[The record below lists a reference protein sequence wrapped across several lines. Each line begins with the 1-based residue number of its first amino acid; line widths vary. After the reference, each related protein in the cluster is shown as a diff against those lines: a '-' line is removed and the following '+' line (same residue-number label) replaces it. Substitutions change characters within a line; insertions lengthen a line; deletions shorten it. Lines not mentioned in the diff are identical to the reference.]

1 MVYFIS
7 DLHLGYFEGE
17 KEKKREGLFLSFLDY
32 IATEGNSLVIVG
44 DLFDYWFD
52 YKFVIPKKFYRI
64 VSKLAEIKSKGTEII
79 YLMGNHDFGHYKF
92 FQEELG
98 IEIHTED
105 LELILNGKKFFI
117 SHGDGKITNDK
128 GYLILKKLLRNRS
141 IQKLFRLLHP
151 DLGLWL
157 AISSSRKSRNY
168 TTKREKKDF
177 NSLFEFAKKK
187 IEEGFDFVIM
197 GHSHKSEYKEYL
209 DKIYINLGD
218 WFTTPLCACFD
229 GSKIELIEIKK
240 LIINN

>member
-17 KEKKREGLFLSFLDY
+17 KEKKREELFLSFLDF
-32 IATEGNSLVIVG
+32 IATKENSIVIIG

-64 VSKLAEIKSKGTEII
+64 VSKFAEIKSKGIEII

-105 LELILNGKKFFI
+105 LELIFYGKKFYI
-117 SHGDGKITNDK
+117 SHGDGKISNDK
-128 GYLILKKLLRNRS
+128 GYLILKKFLRNHFV
-141 IQKLFRLLHP
+141 QWLFRLLHP
-151 DLGLWL
+151 DFGLWL

-168 TTKREKKDF
+168 TTKRDKKDF

-197 GHSHKSEYKEYL
+197 GHSHKSEFKEYL
-209 DKIYINLGD
+209 GGVYINLGD
-218 WFTTPLCACFD
+218 WFNTPLCARFD
-229 GSKIELIEIKK
+229 GSKIELLEIRK
-240 LIINN
+240 LLIDI